1 MIVFKFDWV
10 RSTGFPLWLPL
21 HLFLSLHTQVPAV
34 WPTVPTSLVRRS
46 GHSTFQ
52 TFTGTSPGLEFHHVL
67 PQGGI
72 HGSSTPDPCFVYF
85 AVHVSWPDEL
95 CLILNLGS
103 CPDADL
109 VSFPRPTMAQFW
121 RKVSYRWLLSA
132 LLSPFQVS
140 EITGDWHYSEDGLGP

>member
-1 MIVFKFDWV
+1 MIVLSLSGFVQQVSHCDYHFTCFSV
-10 RSTGFPLWLPL
+10 STLRSLLSSPLFPLLWWEGLVTR
-21 HLFLSLHTQVPAV
+21 HLSDVM
-34 WPTVPTSLVRRS
+34 
-46 GHSTFQ
+46 
-52 TFTGTSPGLEFHHVL
+52 GTSPGLEFHHVL

-72 HGSSTPDPCFVYF
+72 HGSSTPNPCFVYF
-85 AVHVSWPDEL
+85 AVHVSWPEF

>member
-10 RSTGFPLWLPL
+10 RSTGSPLWLPL

-34 WPTVPTSLVRRS
+34 CPLFPLPWWEGLVTAPFRLHRHLPWLGISSCSSS
-46 GHSTFQ
+46 GWDHWN
-52 TFTGTSPGLEFHHVL
+52 
-67 PQGGI
+67 
-72 HGSSTPDPCFVYF
+72 STPNPCFVYIS
-85 AVHVSWPDEL
+85 VHVSWPEISL
-95 CLILNLGS
+95 KLNLGS

-132 LLSPFQVS
+132 LWDIS
-140 EITGDWHYSEDGLGP
+140 GLRDHRGLATLRG